1 MQYLQRKGAAYEY
14 ESILGNLNSLPGYN
28 TRRGVRLLY
37 EKCIR
42 RSGAARLDRICGRR
56 DGGSIDMEPPDP
68 GDRSVFKPWK
78 VVIRAGSGR
87 VLDRHPVPV
96 TA

>member
-37 EKCIR
+37 EKCVM
-42 RSGAARLDRICGRR
+42 L
-56 DGGSIDMEPPDP
+56 
-68 GDRSVFKPWK
+68 
-78 VVIRAGSGR
+78 
-87 VLDRHPVPV
+87 
-96 TA
+96 